1 MGESIEN
8 NNNNASH
15 IELSQKQKDLLSLL
29 MQLNMNTE
37 DIVMT
42 MSCCQEESQIIQMII
57 QILDLMD
64 NNEEITMQ
72 KVLNK
77 IVEMNQ

>member
-42 MSCCQEESQIIQMII
+42 MSCCQEESQIIQMINH
-57 QILDLMD
+57 ILDLMD